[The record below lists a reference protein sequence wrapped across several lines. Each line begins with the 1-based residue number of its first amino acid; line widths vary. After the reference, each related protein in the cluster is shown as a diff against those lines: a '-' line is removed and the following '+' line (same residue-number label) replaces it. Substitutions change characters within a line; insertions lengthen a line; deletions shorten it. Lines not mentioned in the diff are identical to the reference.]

1 MCSCSL
7 VTLLIH
13 SEKHWRLIRC
23 HCIVQGFT
31 NMVMKIN
38 RIQSLTGWFVL
49 CCKQALGEQCGGCP
63 HEKLWPCPSA
73 WKPETIQPYHQELPQ
88 KRWAPF
94 TEKGASQPRAMS
106 GVSSVAWWFKNQ
118 KRSLRLVSHERVEF
132 EGFAGSQFWRA
143 LHWCSSYP
151 HMPHAEN
158 ASIMC
163 IQTSEYN
170 CKFELNTNARI

>member
-73 WKPETIQPYHQELPQ
+73 WKPKTIQPYHQELPQ
-88 KRWAPF
+88 KQWAPF
-94 TEKGASQPRAMS
+94 TEKGASQSRAMS
-106 GVSSVAWWFKNQ
+106 GVSSVTWWTC
-118 KRSLRLVSHERVEF
+118 RVWRLC
-132 EGFAGSQFWRA
+132 W
-143 LHWCSSYP
+143 LPILKSSTLVFFLLA
-151 HMPHAEN
+151 HATRRK
-158 ASIMC
+158 C
-163 IQTSEYN
+163 FYN
-170 CKFELNTNARI
+170 VHTNKWVYCKFELNTNARI